1 MICPPQISD
10 FEFAYLVSLALHKS
24 YLMSLVYFL
33 FKLSLKYITTINA
46 LRINTSKK
54 RTRSLDIKSF
64 WKLDLEKSF
73 EFELIAIH

>member
-46 LRINTSKK
+46 LRINMCL
-54 RTRSLDIKSF
+54 RRELD
-64 WKLDLEKSF
+64 
-73 EFELIAIH
+73 H